1 MEAIVFLIIL
11 AVVWLLVKV
20 SEAGKEAK
28 QARDEVKGLLGR
40 IREQQRELIEI
51 RQALVPPRGG
61 GENGCGRASRG
72 I

>member
-40 IREQQRELIEI
+40 IRE
-51 RQALVPPRGG
+51 
-61 GENGCGRASRG
+61 
-72 I
+72 